1 MSEPSELCNRQLAE
15 RGLFRFDSA
24 AVART
29 EPSGSRKMA
38 SQSSKLGRIPAKV
51 NFRLTA
57 SRRGKNG
64 PVGRV
69 LGQHKNQTRPFALI

>member
-1 MSEPSELCNRQLAE
+1 MS
-15 RGLFRFDSA
+15 RFDSA

-69 LGQHKNQTRPFALI
+69 LGCA